1 MNDTS
6 IYKKI
11 IAIILETA
19 LRIIILMIAVSFVYK
34 CGLSAY
40 EFGYDIFADR
50 PMTYGNGRD
59 VYVTIP
65 EGMDAMDV
73 GKILQQRG
81 LIRDAKLFFCQEY
94 LSAYHKKLRSGTY
107 TLNTG
112 MNASKMMEI
121 MSEEPNEEE
130 ATKDEEIT
138 SQTETAPDDEEA
150 HSPMDEVTKT
160 EEETKSEEAGDEVIT
175 DENISEIIDETR

>member
-1 MNDTS
+1 MNDTP

-11 IAIILETA
+11 IAVIIETA
-19 LRIIILMIAVSFVYK
+19 LRIIIIMIAASFIYQ
-34 CGLSAY
+34 CGQQAY
-40 EFGYDIFADR
+40 DFGYDIFADR

-65 EGMDAMDV
+65 DGVDAMDV

-81 LIRDAKLFFCQEY
+81 LIKDAKLFFCQEF
-94 LSAYHKKLRSGTY
+94 LSAYHKKIRSGTY

-121 MSEEPNEEE
+121 MSAEPDEEE
-130 ATKDEEIT
+130 ATKDEDIT
-138 SQTETAPDDEEA
+138 SQTETAPDGEA

-160 EEETKSEEAGDEVIT
+160 EEAAEGED
-175 DENISEIIDETR
+175 ISEIVDETR